1 LNVIPPDRHT
11 ALDRAGNAKPVL
23 ISASRNH
30 VLSSTISRTEL
41 VNSIQ
46 TTGTPKAHSAEHR
59 DGERLIQE
67 NVMKTGVCA
76 LFLVPLLTTPVF
88 AGSLNAGD
96 KPMVVAE
103 GADVRIGGVRVGV
116 GERHRHRDHPGA
128 GLYMSDRGHHNHDR
142 DDDHR

>member
-1 LNVIPPDRHT
+1 M
-11 ALDRAGNAKPVL
+11 
-23 ISASRNH
+23 
-30 VLSSTISRTEL
+30 
-41 VNSIQ
+41 
-46 TTGTPKAHSAEHR
+46 AHSAEHR

-67 NVMKTGVCA
+67 NVMKTAVFA
-76 LFLVPLLTTPVF
+76 LFLVPLLTMPAF
-88 AGSLNAGD
+88 AGSLNVGD

-128 GLYMSDRGHHNHDR
+128 GLYMSDRGYHHHHDR